1 MRLRVRDPADALSV
15 GAFGIFLIG
24 GLISTAFDPT
34 SETVVPD
41 LLISPDGVVVRLV

>member
-1 MRLRVRDPADALSV
+1 MRLAPTIRLIALSV